1 MRFYTK
7 PHQAYGGIAL
17 HARRM
22 SVCLLS
28 QDGEILRHRNIQTSP
43 ETWLKAM
50 APYWEELVV
59 AVDCSLTWDLARR
72 PLRPGPDAF
81 VLGHALSMN
90 AIHGGKATHDKID
103 SHKIAVLLRGGMLP
117 QASVS
122 PAERRATRDFLRRRM
137 YLTRQRAEMLA
148 HMQHTNSQDH
158 RPEIGKKLAYKA
170 NRAGVA
176 ARFPAPA
183 VHKRMEVDLGLIGYD
198 DQGLNDLE

>member
-1 MRFYTK
+1 
-7 PHQAYGGIAL
+7 
-17 HARRM
+17 
-22 SVCLLS
+22 
-28 QDGEILRHRNIQTSP
+28 
-43 ETWLKAM
+43 
-50 APYWEELVV
+50 
-59 AVDCSLTWDLARR
+59 
-72 PLRPGPDAF
+72 
-81 VLGHALSMN
+81 MN